1 MKKRMISLVLA
12 LAMCLSLCAAVFAEG
27 PVHENA
33 ADSDSLEAYDQYVII
48 MNPGNR
54 SKIRQEISQNGA
66 TTKDIRYGATI
77 DNAV

>member
-12 LAMCLSLCAAVFAEG
+12 LAVCLSLCATAFAEG

-48 MNPGNR
+48 MNSSNR
-54 SKIRQEISQNGA
+54 SEI
-66 TTKDIRYGATI
+66 
-77 DNAV
+77 